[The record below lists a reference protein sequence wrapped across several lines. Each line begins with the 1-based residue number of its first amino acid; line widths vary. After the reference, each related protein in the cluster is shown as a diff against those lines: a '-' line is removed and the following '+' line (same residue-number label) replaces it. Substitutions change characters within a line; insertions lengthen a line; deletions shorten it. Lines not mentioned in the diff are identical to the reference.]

1 MSGMLPSGD
10 TYAPP
15 VAPLT
20 VLHAD
25 ADLLVVDK
33 PAGLLSVPG
42 KNPGLADC
50 LEARVRAE
58 FPEALLLHR
67 LDMDTSGVM
76 VFARTR
82 AAQRHVARQ
91 FERRQLGKSY
101 VARVW
106 GRPAQDQ
113 GRIELPL
120 ICDWP
125 RRPLQKVCKANGKP
139 SVTEW
144 RVQAEEGAV
153 TRLQVTP
160 LTGRSHQIRVHLLSM
175 GHPIAG
181 DRFYAR
187 GRALDA
193 AQRLQLHAHSLTLR
207 HPDGGAPACFTAAV
221 PF

>member
-1 MSGMLPSGD
+1 M
-10 TYAPP
+10 
-15 VAPLT
+15 T

-42 KNPGLADC
+42 KNPSLADC

-160 LTGRSHQIRVHLLSM
+160 LTGRSHQIRVHLLSL

>member
-1 MSGMLPSGD
+1 MSRMLPSGD

-15 VAPLT
+15 IAPLT

-160 LTGRSHQIRVHLLSM
+160 LTGRSHQIRVHLLSL

>member
-1 MSGMLPSGD
+1 MSRMLPSGD

-15 VAPLT
+15 IAPLT

-42 KNPGLADC
+42 KNPSLADC

-160 LTGRSHQIRVHLLSM
+160 LTGRSHQIRVHLLSL

>member
-15 VAPLT
+15 IAPLT